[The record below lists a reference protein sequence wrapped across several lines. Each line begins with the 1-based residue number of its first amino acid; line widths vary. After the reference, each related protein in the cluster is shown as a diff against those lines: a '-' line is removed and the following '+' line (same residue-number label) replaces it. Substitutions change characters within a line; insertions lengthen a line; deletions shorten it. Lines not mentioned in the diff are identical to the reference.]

1 MSHVLTLQCS
11 SEQKDELVAELIES
25 GTSGLIEED
34 LPGGRSLLRAFFQ
47 DPDAAQAIA
56 QRLSAYRP
64 VTEPVEVRDWI
75 GIGRAQWKPLLAGE
89 RFFLV
94 PAWSDDPAPPG
105 RIRLEMPPGGAYG
118 TGLHAP
124 TQLML
129 MALERYLQPGERV
142 LDLGTGSGIL
152 SVAAVKLGAGFLVAC
167 DIEEDAVRAAREYAG
182 SRIPLFVGSV
192 RSLRSASV
200 DTVAANINA
209 ATIAAL
215 AQDIARVLKPG
226 GLALLSGFTA
236 EDLTGLARPLEAA
249 SLVTA
254 DRMDREDWVCL
265 VARSQV

>member
-1 MSHVLTLQCS
+1 MAAAVTLQCS
-11 SEQKDELVAELIES
+11 SEQRDRLVAELIDS

-34 LPGGRSLLRAFFQ
+34 LPGGRILLRAFFE
-47 DPDAAQAIA
+47 DPDAAQALA
-56 QRLSAYRP
+56 RRLSAYHP
-64 VTEPVEVRDWI
+64 AAEPVEAQDWV
-75 GIGRAQWKPLLAGE
+75 GIGRAQWKPLLLGE

-94 PAWSDDPAPPG
+94 PPWCNDPAPSG
-105 RIRLEMPPGGAYG
+105 RIRLEMPAGTAYG

-129 MALERYLQPGERV
+129 KALERYLQPGERV

-152 SVAAVKLGAGFLVAC
+152 SVAAARLGAGSVVAC

-182 SRIPLFVGSV
+182 ARTPLFVGSV

-215 AQDIARVLKPG
+215 ALDIARVLRPG
-226 GLALLSGFTA
+226 GRALLSGFTA
-236 EDLTGLARPLEAA
+236 EDATRLARPLEAA
-249 SLVTA
+249 SLLVA
-254 DRMDREDWVCL
+254 GRMDREDWVCL
-265 VARSQV
+265 VARSQI